1 MRTLGRVVVKA
12 VVVFVVCAVS
22 AEAQQGQIRD
32 GFYSTIG
39 IGFGSAKFSCDQCD
53 GGRQSGVSGL
63 FAIGTAIDQPLIIGA
78 ELDFFYK
85 RQDFE
90 DGWVATVTAFGQW
103 YPASTGPFFVKGG
116 LGFGSAKVTLETQ
129 TGQFDSRSKSG
140 FGYMAAVGYDWR
152 ISGSLSLTPLVGWY
166 GGSLGDVDD
175 ITGLTVNVIQ
185 AILTVGFF

>member
-1 MRTLGRVVVKA
+1 MTVVGRSVLMIAALAAA
-12 VVVFVVCAVS
+12 VVGS
-22 AEAQQGQIRD
+22 AEAQYNNIRD

-53 GGRQSGVSGL
+53 GGRQNGVSGL

-78 ELDFFYK
+78 ELDLFYK
-85 RQDFE
+85 RQDFD
-90 DGWVATVTAFGQW
+90 DGWIATVTAFGQW

-116 LGFGSAKVTLETQ
+116 LGMGWTQVTLQ
-129 TGQFDSRSKSG
+129 TPTGFASRSKSG
-140 FGYMAAVGYDWR
+140 FGYMVAVGYDWR
-152 ISGSLSLTPLVGWY
+152 IAYYLSVTPLVGWY

-175 ITGLTVNVIQ
+175 ITGLNVNVIQ

>member
-1 MRTLGRVVVKA
+1 MRAAGRCMLIVA
-12 VVVFVVCAVS
+12 VVSAVAAGS
-22 AEAQQGQIRD
+22 AEAQQAQIRD

-63 FAIGTAIDQPLIIGA
+63 FAIGTAIDQALIIGA

-85 RQDFE
+85 SQDFE

-129 TGQFDSRSKSG
+129 TGQFDSRSSSG
-140 FGYMAAVGYDWR
+140 FGYMVAVGYDWR
-152 ISGSLSLTPLVGWY
+152 ISGALSLTPLVGWY

-175 ITGLTVNVIQ
+175 ITGLNVNVIQ